1 VAARGVE
8 QGEADRH
15 HVLDILAA
23 GAGVALELVQR
34 FEQRRDSPRA
44 VVVV

>member
-1 VAARGVE
+1 MSPDAASSAV
-8 QGEADRH
+8 
-15 HVLDILAA
+15 AA